1 MFVTQYLRTCYISVA
16 SARGT
21 FRGSLL
27 GARRR
32 EQTVCRRSGAT
43 KASSAEDGALK
54 LSASCVEKLRRVSD
68 GRVLRVAVEGGGC
81 SGFQYRFQLED
92 KPAPDD
98 VLFECDGARVVVDSA
113 SLDLL
118 RGSTLDYHTEL
129 IRSAFRIVD
138 NPQAERGCSCG
149 ASFTIKL

>member
-1 MFVTQYLRTCYISVA
+1 MLTQRLRSCHSAVLWAVRGARSERAACRRGAASQA
-16 SARGT
+16 SA
-21 FRGSLL
+21 
-27 GARRR
+27 
-32 EQTVCRRSGAT
+32 E
-43 KASSAEDGALK
+43 GALQ
-54 LSASCVEKLRRVSD
+54 LTDSCVEKLRRVGV
-68 GRVLRVAVEGGGC
+68 GRVLRVSVEGGGC

-92 KPAPDD
+92 QPAPDD
-98 VLFECDGARVVVDSA
+98 VLFERDGARVVVDSA

-118 RGSTLDYHTEL
+118 RGATLDYHEEL

>member
-1 MFVTQYLRTCYISVA
+1 MLTQRLRSCHGAVLWA
-16 SARGT
+16 VR
-21 FRGSLL
+21 
-27 GARRR
+27 GARNERA
-32 EQTVCRRSGAT
+32 VAACRRGV
-43 KASSAEDGALK
+43 ASSADGALR
-54 LSASCVEKLRRVSD
+54 LSDSCVDKLRRVGV
-68 GRVLRVAVEGGGC
+68 GRVLRVSVEGGGC

-92 KPAPDD
+92 QPAPDD
-98 VLFECDGARVVVDSA
+98 VLFERDGARVVVDSA

-118 RGSTLDYHTEL
+118 RGATLDYQQEL

>member
-1 MFVTQYLRTCYISVA
+1 MLTQYIRTCFTTVQCVA
-16 SARGT
+16 SARST
-21 FRGSLL
+21 LRGSLI
-27 GARRR
+27 GPR
-32 EQTVCRRSGAT
+32 CRRSGST
-43 KASSAEDGALK
+43 KASSSEDGALK
-54 LSASCVEKLRRVSD
+54 LSQSCVEKLRRVSD

-98 VLFECDGARVVVDSA
+98 VLFERDGARVVVDSA

-118 RGSTLDYHTEL
+118 RGSTLDYQEEL

>member
-1 MFVTQYLRTCYISVA
+1 MTQYLRTYYSTVLC
-16 SARGT
+16 SAGARST
-21 FRGSLL
+21 LRGSPL
-27 GARRR
+27 GSR
-32 EQTVCRRSGAT
+32 CRRSGAT
-43 KASSAEDGALK
+43 KASSSEDGALK
-54 LSASCVEKLRRVSD
+54 LSAGCVEKLRRVSD
-68 GRVLRVAVEGGGC
+68 GRVLRVSVEGGGC

-98 VLFECDGARVVVDSA
+98 VLFERDGARVVVDSA

-118 RGSTLDYHTEL
+118 RGSTLDYQQEL

>member
-1 MFVTQYLRTCYISVA
+1 MLTQYIRTCFTTVQCAA
-16 SARGT
+16 SARST
-21 FRGSLL
+21 LRGSLI
-27 GARRR
+27 GAP
-32 EQTVCRRSGAT
+32 CRRSGAT
-43 KASSAEDGALK
+43 KASSSEDGALK
-54 LSASCVEKLRRVSD
+54 LSQSCVEKLRRVSD
-68 GRVLRVAVEGGGC
+68 GGVLRVSVEGGGC

-98 VLFECDGARVVVDSA
+98 VLFERDGARVVVDSA

-118 RGSTLDYHTEL
+118 RGSTLDYQEEL

>member
-1 MFVTQYLRTCYISVA
+1 MNMIAQRLRSCHSALLWAASGVRGGASQA
-16 SARGT
+16 SA
-21 FRGSLL
+21 
-27 GARRR
+27 
-32 EQTVCRRSGAT
+32 E
-43 KASSAEDGALK
+43 GALK
-54 LSASCVEKLRRVSD
+54 LSDSCVEKLRRVGGD
-68 GRVLRVAVEGGGC
+68 GRVLRISVEGGGC

-92 KPAPDD
+92 HQPAPED
-98 VLFECDGARVVVDSA
+98 VLFERDGARVVVDSA

-118 RGSTLDYHTEL
+118 RGATLDYHEEL